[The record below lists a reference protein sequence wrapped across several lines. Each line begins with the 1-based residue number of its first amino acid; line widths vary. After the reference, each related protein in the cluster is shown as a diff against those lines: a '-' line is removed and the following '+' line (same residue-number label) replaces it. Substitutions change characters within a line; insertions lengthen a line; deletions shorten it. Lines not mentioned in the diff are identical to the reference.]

1 MKELNIDRDSI
12 KILKSLK
19 KDGFVVVK
27 PICMNCLN
35 ELLAIVYEHYLVDE
49 VNVSRMNAELLYVL
63 YIKAKE
69 FKEMKNNGRN

>member
-1 MKELNIDRDSI
+1 MKELDIDKDSI

-19 KDGFVVVK
+19 KDGFVIIK

-49 VNVSRMNAELLYVL
+49 VNVSRIDDTLLYVV
-63 YIKAKE
+63 YIKAEE
-69 FKEMKNNGRN
+69 FEEVKNEWN